1 MNWDQIEGQWKEL
14 KGNARQRW
22 ARLTDDDVD
31 EVRGRREALEGK
43 IQKLYGTNRS
53 EVREQVD
60 EWRRA
65 L

>member
-22 ARLTDDDVD
+22 ARLTVDDVN
-31 EVRGRREALEGK
+31 EIRGRREKLEGK
-43 IQKLYGTNRS
+43 IQELYGTTRANVKDEVEAWRS
-53 EVREQVD
+53 
-60 EWRRA
+60 A